1 MELITNDFINLMNG
15 GISAMRQ
22 GIEERTILIVEFQ
35 SRVNDEYTNFEKEML
50 LKPKKQI
57 FMDYI
62 KIYIIRNLFSFFH
75 DLKPS
80 ELWNVMSLNCLGTD
94 LEIKD
99 TELIE
104 FFKIDNILHKL
115 YNFEITYDSESHT
128 DTSENICKMI
138 SEFIY
143 ERRCI

>member
-1 MELITNDFINLMNG
+1 MELITNDFKNLMNG

-22 GIEERTILIVEFQ
+22 GIEERTNLIVEFQ
-35 SRVNDEYTNFEKEML
+35 SRVNDEYINFEKEML
-50 LKPKKQI
+50 LKSKEQI
-57 FMDYI
+57 LMEYI
-62 KIYIIRNLFSFFH
+62 KTYTIKNLYLFFH
-75 DLKPS
+75 NLNPS

-104 FFKIDNILHKL
+104 FFKIDNILHKF

-138 SEFIY
+138 SEFID

>member
-1 MELITNDFINLMNG
+1 MELIVNDFINLMNG

-22 GIEERTILIVEFQ
+22 GIEEIKNLIVEFQ

-62 KIYIIRNLFSFFH
+62 KIYTIRNLFLFFH

-94 LEIKD
+94 LEIK
-99 TELIE
+99 EEEIIK

>member
-22 GIEERTILIVEFQ
+22 GIEERKNLIVEFQ
-35 SRVNDEYTNFEKEML
+35 TRVKEEYINFKKEML
-50 LKPKKQI
+50 LKSKEQI
-57 FMDYI
+57 FMDNI
-62 KIYIIRNLFSFFH
+62 KIYTIQNLFLFFCNNN
-75 DLKPS
+75 PS
-80 ELWNVMSLNCLGTD
+80 ELWNFMSLNCLGTD

-115 YNFEITYDSESHT
+115 YNFEITYDSENHT
-128 DTSENICKMI
+128 DTWENICKMI
-138 SEFIY
+138 SEFID
-143 ERRCI
+143 ERRWI

>member
-1 MELITNDFINLMNG
+1 MELITNDLRNLMNG

-22 GIEERTILIVEFQ
+22 GIEERTNLIVEFQ
-35 SRVNDEYTNFEKEML
+35 SRVNDEYINFEKEML
-50 LKPKKQI
+50 LKSKEQI
-57 FMDYI
+57 FRNNGE
-62 KIYIIRNLFSFFH
+62 IYTKMNLFLFFH
-75 DLKPS
+75 DQSPS
-80 ELWNVMSLNCLGTD
+80 ELWDFMSLNCLGTD

-115 YNFEITYDSESHT
+115 YNFEITYDSEIHT
-128 DTSENICKMI
+128 DTWENICQMI
-138 SEFIY
+138 SEFID